1 MWTSYNANF
10 IQHSLKSYVIYVAP
24 ILALVDKK
32 DKFPA
37 FWILY
42 FSVKKDKKLVDDMI

>member
-1 MWTSYNANF
+1 MLISFNIHSRAN
-10 IQHSLKSYVIYVAP
+10 SSAYVIYVALF
-24 ILALVDKK
+24 LALVDKK